1 MTDDDLDRVMELEDA
16 IFPSPWRRSF
26 FRADLGRQQGLCIVA
41 EESGTVAGYAV
52 AWGTDEVHL
61 ANLAVAPEGR
71 RRGIARELMAEV
83 LRFARLVGAGS
94 VYLEVR
100 VSNTA
105 ARAFYSG
112 LGFVPTFTRKG
123 YYENGEDALI
133 MELELD
139 PAQQ

>member
-1 MTDDDLDRVMELEDA
+1 MTNDDLDRVTEMENA
-16 IFPSPWRRSF
+16 IFPNPWRRSF
-26 FRADLGRQQGLCIVA
+26 FRADLGRQQGICIVA
-41 EESGTVAGYAV
+41 EESGCVQGYAV

-61 ANLAVAPEGR
+61 ANLAVAAECR
-71 RRGIARELMAEV
+71 RRGVAKELMAEV
-83 LRFARLVGAGS
+83 LRFARGVGAGS

-100 VSNTA
+100 MSNSA
-105 ARAFYSG
+105 ARAFYAG
-112 LGFVPTFTRKG
+112 LGFVPTFTREG

>member
-1 MTDDDLDRVMELEDA
+1 MTDEDLDRVMELECA
-16 IFPSPWRRSF
+16 IFPNPWRRSF

-41 EESGTVAGYAV
+41 DEAGAVQGYAV

-61 ANLAVAPEGR
+61 ANIVVAPESR
-71 RRGIARELMAEV
+71 RRGIARELMAAV
-83 LRFARLVGAGS
+83 LEYARSVGAVS

-100 VSNTA
+100 VSNSA
-105 ARAFYSG
+105 ARTFYSG